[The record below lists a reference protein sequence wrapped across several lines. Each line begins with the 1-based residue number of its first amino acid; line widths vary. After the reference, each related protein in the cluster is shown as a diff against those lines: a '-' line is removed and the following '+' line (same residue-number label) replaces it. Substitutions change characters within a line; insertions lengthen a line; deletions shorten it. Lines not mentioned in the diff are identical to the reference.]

1 MSPTKTQAHAPLRS
15 LDQRMDA
22 LKRANDVRVKR
33 AKLKKDLKEGKVQIE
48 KILDNPPEYVVDGE
62 GHRHPDGGTEVRAR
76 QGRALPQ
83 HVPDQPVENRR
94 RAVRPAA
101 RRADRPLQRQVVKE
115 VHERPPVLVV
125 TGPSG
130 AGKGTLIR
138 ELVERVPGIEVTVS
152 ATTRER
158 RRGEED
164 GREYW
169 FLSDDEFLARV
180 ERGEFLEHVEFVSGH
195 RYGTLRSE
203 LDRIAANGHVPLL
216 ELETEGAL
224 RVKREVPGAVTIF
237 ISARVDELERRL
249 RERATESAGEIGE
262 RIELA
267 RKQLEQA
274 GEFDH
279 VIENDDLERAVVELT
294 TLVRG
299 LLGATATMPAAMI
312 EPRVDDLLEN
322 VDSRYALVIVAAKRA
337 RQINNYHHQLGE
349 GTFGDNLPPLVE
361 SRSKNYL
368 TMAFEEVCEGMLK
381 YDYAK

>member
-1 MSPTKTQAHAPLRS
+1 MSA
-15 LDQRMDA
+15 
-22 LKRANDVRVKR
+22 
-33 AKLKKDLKEGKVQIE
+33 
-48 KILDNPPEYVVDGE
+48 
-62 GHRHPDGGTEVRAR
+62 
-76 QGRALPQ
+76 
-83 HVPDQPVENRR
+83 
-94 RAVRPAA
+94 
-101 RRADRPLQRQVVKE
+101 
-115 VHERPPVLVV
+115 VLVV

-130 AGKGTLIR
+130 AGKGTLIH

-169 FLSDDEFLARV
+169 FLSDTDFTERV
-180 ERGEFLEHVEFVSGH
+180 ERGEFLEHVEFVAGH

-224 RVKREVPGAVTIF
+224 RVKHEVPGAVTIF

-249 RERATESAGEIGE
+249 RERATESSGEIHE
-262 RIELA
+262 RIEHA

-279 VIENDDLERAVVELT
+279 VIENDDLERAVGELT

-299 LLGATATMPAAMI
+299 LLSPAATMP
-312 EPRVDDLLEN
+312 R
-322 VDSRYALVIVAAKRA
+322 R
-337 RQINNYHHQLGE
+337 
-349 GTFGDNLPPLVE
+349 
-361 SRSKNYL
+361 
-368 TMAFEEVCEGMLK
+368 
-381 YDYAK
+381 